1 MPDVFI
7 TTYDNPFDYFTQF
20 EEWLNFDRQMG
31 YFTLEY
37 VGRLARVADDMSDET
52 ERLEL
57 ERVLDSILEWN
68 GDMYKKVYSNQE

>member
-1 MPDVFI
+1 MGDVFI

>member
-1 MPDVFI
+1 MNDVFI

-20 EEWLNFDRQMG
+20 DEWLNFDRQMG

>member
-1 MPDVFI
+1 MKDVFI

>member
-1 MPDVFI
+1 MNDVFI

>member
-1 MPDVFI
+1 MNDVFI

-20 EEWLNFDRQMG
+20 DEWLNFDRQMG

-37 VGRLARVADDMSDET
+37 VGRLARVAYDMSDET